1 MSGQK
6 KRYEVHA
13 IGYPNEGDNVI
24 GWAEHT
30 KSAIQMA
37 SAIRKAPG
45 CEQSSIL
52 DLKNKKII
60 AKYYPRK

>member
-1 MSGQK
+1 MT

-24 GWAEHT
+24 GWAKHIKT
-30 KSAIQMA
+30 AIQMA
-37 SAIRKAPG
+37 SSIRKAPG

-52 DLKNKKII
+52 DLKNKQVI
-60 AKYYPRK
+60 AKYFPEE